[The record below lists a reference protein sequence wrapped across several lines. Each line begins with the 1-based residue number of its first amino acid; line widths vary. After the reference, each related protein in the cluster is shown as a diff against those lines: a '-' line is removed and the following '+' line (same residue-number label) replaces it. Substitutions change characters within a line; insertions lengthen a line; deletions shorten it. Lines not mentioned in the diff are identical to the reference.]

1 MLEIVAGWEPREAI
15 GYQVFTFSAIRR
27 ATRPIRFVPLME
39 KALRYS
45 GIYSR
50 PHEMR
55 DGQMYDVI
63 SDAPMATS
71 FACSRFLTPW
81 LVSRGHWPGKQ
92 FKDRRGRFLPHGCW
106 ILFCDGADML
116 FTQDPADLFA
126 LADDRY
132 AVQVVKHEHVPD
144 ESLKMDNQAQTVY
157 ARKNWSSVILW
168 NCTHP
173 ANARL
178 TQEMVNTLPGRDLHR
193 FCWLE
198 DHEIGELPPQWNYL
212 AGVDPVDVT
221 ALGRSPS
228 LIHFT
233 RGLPIMP
240 GYEDAPWANVWKIE
254 LEILDSTR
262 GAIRAR

>member
-1 MLEIVAGWEPREAI
+1 MLELVVGWEPREAI
-15 GYQVFTFSAIRR
+15 GYQVATFSAIRR
-27 ATRPIRFVPLME
+27 TSEPIRFVPLME
-39 KALRYS
+39 RALRYS
-45 GIYSR
+45 GMYKR
-50 PHEMR
+50 PHEQR
-55 DGQMYDVI
+55 NGQLWDVI

-81 LVSRGHWPGKQ
+81 LAENQWA
-92 FKDRRGRFLPHGCW
+92 
-106 ILFCDGADML
+106 LFCDFADML
-116 FTQDPADLFA
+116 FTADPAKLFE

-132 AVQVVKHEHVPD
+132 AVMVVKHEHVPA
-144 ESLKMDNQAQTVY
+144 EQTKMDDQAQTTY

-178 TQEMVNTLPGRDLHR
+178 TQDMVNTLPGRDLHR

-198 DHEIGELPPQWNYL
+198 DAEIGELPAEWNWL
-212 AGVDPVDVT
+212 AGVDGVDMT
-221 ALGRSPS
+221 TLGRSPS

-233 RGLPIMP
+233 RGLPTMS
-240 GYEDAPWANVWKIE
+240 GYEDGPWANIWKKE

-262 GAIRAR
+262 GTLRG